1 MQNMKDI
8 PTCQLVE
15 ELRRREGVEVTVA
28 EPYEDVTVT
37 ANGPA
42 VILLVTD

>member
-1 MQNMKDI
+1 MQNITDV
-8 PTCQLVE
+8 PTCQLVN

-28 EPYEDVTVT
+28 EPCQNLTFT
-37 ANGPA
+37 ASGPA